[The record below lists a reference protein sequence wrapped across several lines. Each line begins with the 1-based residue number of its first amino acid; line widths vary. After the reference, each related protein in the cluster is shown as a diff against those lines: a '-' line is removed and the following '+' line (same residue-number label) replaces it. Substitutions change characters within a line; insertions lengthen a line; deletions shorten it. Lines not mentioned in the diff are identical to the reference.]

1 MSAAF
6 RVSNEVI
13 ALEGSGKV
21 LFHVVAEEVSRLNF
35 ESILLAGDHGHRD
48 TLSHTSW
55 CIQVRWND
63 FKVGPRRV
71 LYVLVVH
78 LYLESENAS
87 TVQSQLAIVR
97 AVTVV
102 RGDTDRVFSVDPR
115 PVQEI
120 FNVDRALPVVMML
133 IHGKNLNLTGV
144 TASNKKVIVD
154 VLKLDLE
161 QVSSA
166 GCQV

>member
-1 MSAAF
+1 M
-6 RVSNEVI
+6 
-13 ALEGSGKV
+13 
-21 LFHVVAEEVSRLNF
+21 
-35 ESILLAGDHGHRD
+35 
-48 TLSHTSW
+48 
-55 CIQVRWND
+55 
-63 FKVGPRRV
+63 
-71 LYVLVVH
+71 VVH

-87 TVQSQLAIVR
+87 TVQCELAIVS

-133 IHGKNLNLTGV
+133 VHGKNLDLTCV
-144 TASNKKVIVD
+144 TASDKKIIVD
-154 VLKLDLE
+154 VLKLGLE